1 MVSVY
6 EERVIEKIR
15 SRAAVGLQ
23 KYGTTMAREDL
34 SNLEWLNHLQE
45 ELLDGAIYIE
55 RLRDI
60 INELE
65 GAMNERKH

>member
-60 INELE
+60 VNELE

>member
-34 SNLEWLNHLQE
+34 SNWEWQNHLQE

-60 INELE
+60 VNELE